1 MLPIGQSPASI
12 LIGIVMLDLEMLDL
26 EMLDLVMLDLV
37 MLSSKANNTH
47 QADLISMTVVA
58 KAIIR

>member
-26 EMLDLVMLDLV
+26 VMLDLV
-37 MLSSKANNTH
+37 MLSSKANNTR

>member
-1 MLPIGQSPASI
+1 MLLIGQNPASI
-12 LIGIVMLDLEMLDL
+12 LIGIVMLDL

>member
-12 LIGIVMLDLEMLDL
+12 LIGIVMLDL

-47 QADLISMTVVA
+47 QVDLISMTVVA

>member
-12 LIGIVMLDLEMLDL
+12 LIGIVILDL
-26 EMLDLVMLDLV
+26 EMLDLVILDLV

>member
-12 LIGIVMLDLEMLDL
+12 LIGIVMLDL